1 LLNQNF
7 AVQLVHCTQET
18 SWADHGFVRV
28 KSDDGQLLSE
38 VTDYQHNGCNSG
50 HQSNTKVILS
60 EVLAKH
66 PLVRQPPAKLAAK
79 GWPGLPPGKKL
90 NREDRM
96 KLMALKYHPYE
107 GTSFN
112 GSMRQAPKESVQG
125 SSRRPMSLARRG
137 SGSSIMTFANNGQ
150 QVLQHRRRSNST
162 TR

>member
-1 LLNQNF
+1 M
-7 AVQLVHCTQET
+7 QLVHCTTET
-18 SWADHGFVRV
+18 SWTDHGFVRV

-38 VTDYQHNGCNSG
+38 ITDYQHNLE
-50 HQSNTKVILS
+50 QSAHEVNTKVILS
-60 EVLAKH
+60 EVLAGH

-96 KLMALKYHPYE
+96 RLMAMKYQPYE
-107 GTSFN
+107 GTAFH
-112 GSMRQAPKESVQG
+112 GSMRQAPKESVQA
-125 SSRRPMSLARRG
+125 SSRRPASLARPG
-137 SGSSIMTFANNGQ
+137 SGSSIATFANNGQ